1 MMESNPLALAPKLLP
16 AALALSLLAGCGPN
30 LPPSKPL
37 SQLTPAELRGH
48 EVFVQNCAR
57 CHHPNDT
64 RSLHGP
70 GLQGLFKEQY
80 LPSGAPANDDR
91 VTDVILH
98 GRGMMPAFGNTM
110 DQQQLHDLLAYL
122 HTL

>member
-1 MMESNPLALAPKLLP
+1 MKRNSLSQAPKLIP
-16 AALALSLLAGCGPN
+16 AALAFCLLAGCGPK

-37 SQLTPAELRGH
+37 SQLTPQELRGH
-48 EVFVQNCAR
+48 QVFVQNCAR

-64 RSLHGP
+64 SSLHGP
-70 GLQGLFKEQY
+70 GLQGLFKEPY
-80 LPSGAPANDDR
+80 LTSGAPANDDR
-91 VTDVILH
+91 VTAVILH

-110 DQQQLHDLLAYL
+110 DEQQLHDLLAYL